1 VLPLVTRLGQRYLP
15 GVSGSLLGFLA
26 LALLAAT
33 GLTVTA
39 AFPIQRPVE
48 LVLAVY
54 VIAWAELIG
63 LFLFLSAFD
72 AVTRT
77 ALLAGLVLVF
87 VAALATVFIL
97 GGSKRLPSSPRR
109 AFGDTNEPRPL
120 VLLTVVVSVGLAY
133 IIALIVGTPPNG
145 WDPMNYHLARAA
157 FWLQS
162 GGVGYIK
169 EAYDQRLNFNP
180 PNGEIGFAFV
190 LGVTREENLVGFV
203 QFFAALACATGVFAI
218 ARRLGLG
225 RAEAAFGALVFLS
238 LPLVALQSSTAKND
252 LIVASFLVAALPFL
266 LGDSRREIALGSI
279 AVALAV
285 GTKFTAAY
293 GLAILLAIVLV
304 APRTLLP
311 LRIAGLLA
319 GGTAGSYWYFVN
331 ARETG
336 HFLGDQSNVPGLT
349 APLHPPE
356 NLLSAFGTLVD
367 SLDLSGARGA
377 DVLIYP
383 LAGIVIAIALSAVYG
398 EIGKKSGLVV
408 AVVVSALPLQL
419 LLVSKQLG
427 RPALVRLDDA
437 LGHPKGFLAT
447 GDSTTSSPTTA
458 SDTASWYGPAG
469 LLLVTTT
476 GIAAL
481 SFARRKSIAAPNLVC
496 ALAPLGMF
504 TLVAL
509 TLTYNPWLG
518 RFFIFPVALSA
529 SLWGLALRS
538 KGTAWATAALAG
550 VTLVL
555 SLVHYAEKPSGLR
568 LLDRSAP
575 STSVWTMKRWQVQ
588 SQHDPAIG
596 PVFRF
601 LDQDV
606 PRRASIGLAL
616 GANDF
621 GYPAF
626 GPHLDRRVELVP
638 FGSSTRELDAGWVLA
653 SHERTAEIDHSCWR
667 ESFQSDEATVF
678 RRADSCNG

>member
-1 VLPLVTRLGQRYLP
+1 MLPLVTRLGQRYLP

-408 AVVVSALPLQL
+408 AVVVSALPLLL

-447 GDSTTSSPTTA
+447 GDPTTSSPTTA

-638 FGSSTRELDAGWVLA
+638 FGSSARELDAGWVLA

>member
-1 VLPLVTRLGQRYLP
+1 MLPLVTRLGQRYLP

-203 QFFAALACATGVFAI
+203 QFFAALACANGVFAI

-408 AVVVSALPLQL
+408 AVVVSALPLLL

>member
-1 VLPLVTRLGQRYLP
+1 MLPLVTRLGQRYLP

-238 LPLVALQSSTAKND
+238 LPLVALQSSSAKND

-408 AVVVSALPLQL
+408 AVVVSALPLLL

>member
-1 VLPLVTRLGQRYLP
+1 MLPLVTRLGQRYLP
-15 GVSGSLLGFLA
+15 GVSGPLLGFLA

-238 LPLVALQSSTAKND
+238 LPLVALQSSSAKND
-252 LIVASFLVAALPFL
+252 LIVASFLVAAVPFL

-408 AVVVSALPLQL
+408 AVVVSALPLLL

>member
-408 AVVVSALPLQL
+408 AVVVSALPLLL

>member
-1 VLPLVTRLGQRYLP
+1 MLPLVTRLGQRYLP

-39 AFPIQRPVE
+39 AFPIQRAVE

-238 LPLVALQSSTAKND
+238 LPLVALQSSSAKND

-408 AVVVSALPLQL
+408 AVVVSALPLLL

>member
-1 VLPLVTRLGQRYLP
+1 MLPLVTRLGQRYLP

-203 QFFAALACATGVFAI
+203 QFFAALACANGVFAI

-408 AVVVSALPLQL
+408 AVVVSALPLLL

-538 KGTAWATAALAG
+538 KGTAWATAALAS

-638 FGSSTRELDAGWVLA
+638 FGSSARELDVGWLLA
-653 SHERTAEIDHSCWR
+653 SQERTAEIDHSCWR